1 MYRLRNADLQPG
13 AAYRII
19 SMIIASGSG
28 SCFMYFQP
36 GAAYRI
42 ISMIIASGSGSCLMV
57 FYPRATSRIIIRT
70 KPKEKA
76 TVPQLV

>member
-1 MYRLRNADLQPG
+1 MYRLRNADPQPG

-28 SCFMYFQP
+28 S
-36 GAAYRI
+36 R
-42 ISMIIASGSGSCLMV
+42 LMV